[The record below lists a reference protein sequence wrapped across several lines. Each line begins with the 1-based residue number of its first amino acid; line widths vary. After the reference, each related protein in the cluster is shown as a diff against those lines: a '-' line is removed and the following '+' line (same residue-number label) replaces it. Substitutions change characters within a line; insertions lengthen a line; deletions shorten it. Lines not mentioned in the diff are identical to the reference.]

1 MDKAL
6 EDKSGGIFAKSKSA
20 AIDQQNALGRF
31 SCTHIKGHSQLVEI
45 HYIQLED
52 WPPQVFVSD

>member
-20 AIDQQNALGRF
+20 VTD
-31 SCTHIKGHSQLVEI
+31 
-45 HYIQLED
+45 
-52 WPPQVFVSD
+52 